1 MKKYKNKLRFVPA
14 KDVFLLEKM
23 NGHIL
28 REFEKVEPLIPN
40 IPSGQLHIRGN
51 KKEKYT
57 EYLISNGV
65 WYLTCDINKFNGHR
79 SSIDAEFFLHPSLSD
94 KEWKEL
100 NKFSDKLS
108 RLWRRRLDSYNCYME
123 LRKIERDI
131 KKDFL

>member
-1 MKKYKNKLRFVPA
+1 MRFVPA

-40 IPSGQLHIRGN
+40 IPSGQLHIRGD
-51 KKEKYT
+51 KKEQFI
-57 EYLISNGV
+57 EYLILNGV
-65 WYLTCDINKFNGHR
+65 WYLSCDIRKFNGHR
-79 SSIDAEFFLHPSLSD
+79 STIDAEFLLHPSLPD